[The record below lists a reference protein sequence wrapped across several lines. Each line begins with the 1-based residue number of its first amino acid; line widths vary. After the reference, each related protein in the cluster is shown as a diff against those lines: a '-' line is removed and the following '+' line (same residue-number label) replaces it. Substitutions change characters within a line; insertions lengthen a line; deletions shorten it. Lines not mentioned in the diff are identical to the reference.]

1 VQIVKICAVFNRG
14 YTAMGIMTISNIPD
28 DVRRALRMQ
37 AAKHARITEVEV
49 RDILAN
55 AVKPAARI
63 RMGEALAALSQKIGL
78 TNDDFDVFDQVTDKV
93 PAVPTAFE

>member
-37 AAKHARITEVEV
+37 AAKHVRITEVEV